1 MLLKSKTWEITFLNI
16 LKHPLSSAETL
27 LERLSKEMEDFAVE
41 QRLQ

>member
-1 MLLKSKTWEITFLNI
+1 MLLKSKTWEITFSNI
-16 LKHPLSSAETL
+16 LKHPLSSKETL